1 MTTARIAIMPGSTP
15 LAAPD
20 PSPRP
25 GWVAEQIQRHNH
37 RFAATNPSELED
49 KMAAMARD
57 IYSYYRATAH
67 LFYLDMLGLPASHY
81 STPKTGHAWL
91 SGDAHL
97 GNFAAMRD
105 SSGTEVFAVSDFDEG
120 YLGQYTWDL
129 RRLAASLLLATQKT
143 PLASAAL
150 AAIDAMTGAY
160 LERMAAYDSDGDKLR
175 FQLTTENTSGAV
187 RDTIRKGAKGS
198 RARLLDRYAEADSH
212 DIKPVSAATYSA
224 LAAAMP
230 AYIGSLAEA
239 KRHPASYYTVKNIR
253 RRFGAGMGSLGK
265 LRYYVLVQGP
275 SAASEDGAILEFK
288 QAIESSVALAS
299 SGALPPQAYGKHEGQ
314 RIARTQKAQLLHPD
328 RLVGYTSVGGMAFHV
343 HEKSPFDEDFK
354 LAAIKDTEE
363 LIEAARY
370 LGMALASA
378 HALADRED
386 DTAIVRY
393 GIAKEVTEAVTDR
406 TGFQAELAAFAR
418 GYTAQVNMD
427 WEAFNAA
434 LAAGK
439 PMY

>member
-1 MTTARIAIMPGSTP
+1 
-15 LAAPD
+15 
-20 PSPRP
+20 
-25 GWVAEQIQRHNH
+25 VAEQIQRHNH
-37 RFAATNPSELED
+37 RFAATNPSELEY
-49 KMAAMARD
+49 KMDAMARD
-57 IYSYYRATAH
+57 IYAYYRATAH

-105 SSGTEVFAVSDFDEG
+105 SRGTEVFAVSDFDEG

-129 RRLAASLLLATQKT
+129 RRLATSLLLATQKT
-143 PLASAAL
+143 PLATAAA
-150 AAIDAMTGAY
+150 AAIDGMADAY
-160 LERMAAYDSDGDKLR
+160 LERMAKYNGNGDKLR
-175 FQLTTENTSGAV
+175 VQLTADNTSGAV
-187 RDTIRKGAKGS
+187 RDTIHKAAKGS
-198 RARLLDRYAEADSH
+198 RAKLLARFAEAGSR
-212 DIKPVSAATYSA
+212 DIKPVSAATYGA

-230 AYIGSLAEA
+230 GYIGSIAEA
-239 KRHPASYYTVKNIR
+239 KRYPASYYAVQDIR

-275 SAASEDGAILEFK
+275 SAASEDGVILEFK
-288 QAIESSVALAS
+288 QAIESCVALAN
-299 SGALPPQAYGKHEGQ
+299 SGALAPQAYGKHEGQ
-314 RIARTQKAQLLHPD
+314 RIARTQKAQLLDPD

-354 LAAIKDTEE
+354 LAAINGPEE

-370 LGMALASA
+370 LGKALASA
-378 HALADRED
+378 HALADRDD

-393 GIAKEVTEAVTDR
+393 GIAMQVTEAVTDR
-406 TGFQAELAAFAR
+406 AGFQAELAAFAR
-418 GYTAQVNMD
+418 NYAAQVNLD
-427 WEAFNAA
+427 WEAFNVAI
-434 LAAGK
+434 AAGK